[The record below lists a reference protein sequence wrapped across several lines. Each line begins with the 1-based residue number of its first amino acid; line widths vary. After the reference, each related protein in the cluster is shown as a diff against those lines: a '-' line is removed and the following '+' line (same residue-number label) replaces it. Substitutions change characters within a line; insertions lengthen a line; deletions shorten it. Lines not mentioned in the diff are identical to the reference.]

1 MPGIRSVV
9 FWRFILFPHRTMA
22 YIGIVLRSGTIG
34 FSLGISVIAEENN
47 IAFLGHILS
56 VQEILIGIERASPL
70 CFSVCQKAKIAFI
83 GRCGIAVWNYIRAN
97 TGFSCAM
104 PDEFCAPISV
114 RASPYLCAR
123 LSKIAFCHPNNILR
137 LIARQGIAFL
147 IAGLVSHSCRL
158 CLRRQGIAEQAAHH
172 DKGQQQTDYRT
183 KSFVFHKIPPK
194 SCESLPA
201 FQYTGV
207 PLPCQCL
214 PCRKG
219 IGMPV
224 FPRL

>member
-1 MPGIRSVV
+1 
-9 FWRFILFPHRTMA
+9 MA

-47 IAFLGHILS
+47 IAFLRHILS

-183 KSFVFHKIPPK
+183 KSFVFHKIPPNH
-194 SCESLPA
+194 ENL
-201 FQYTGV
+201 
-207 PLPCQCL
+207 CL
-214 PCRKG
+214 LFS
-219 IGMPV
+219 IPV
-224 FPRL
+224 FLSPVNAFPAGKALGCRFFPVCKFLSAFLTKSYGIV